1 MNNFNINV
9 NEFETEDIILDL
21 DNNVSETDM
30 VFIES
35 ENNYPNFEDYGV
47 VTATGDGIAE
57 IFGLNNVSFGEVV
70 YFMNINDPQAPI
82 VQGMILNLEKEKSK
96 AVIFGN
102 NRDVSLMDLVIR
114 KKTLLKVPVGVKLLG
129 RVIDSLGN
137 VIDGGEEIENVDTK
151 KVDIKA
157 PGIIPR
163 QSVRE
168 PILTGITAIDIMIP
182 IGKGQR
188 ELIIG
193 DRKTGKT
200 SIAID
205 TILNQQQIRFQ
216 KDNDMVYCIY
226 VAIGQK
232 KSSVAHLY
240 HKLKKAGSMKYTT
253 MVLATASESA
263 PLQYIAPYS
272 GCSIGEFFRDM
283 GLHAVVIYDDLSKQ
297 AVAYRQMSL
306 LLRRPPG
313 REAYP
318 GDVFYL
324 HSRLL
329 ERAAKMNDSFGGGSL
344 TALPIIETQEG
355 DVSAYVPTNVIS
367 ITDGQIFLDK
377 ELFNKGILP
386 AVNVGLSVSRVG
398 SASQIPCVKQ
408 IAPRLKLELAQF
420 REVEAFLTFDG
431 NLDPITLHKLH
442 RGVRLV
448 SMLQQMCENP
458 FNLDSQLFLVYS
470 GINGFLDKIA
480 NDKIGDFK
488 EFLFNLIR
496 TDVYKDTFEIEFEPY
511 CGVQIDLFE
520 NILKEIIFLFFK
532 LIKVY

>member
-1 MNNFNINV
+1 MNNFNINI
-9 NEFETEDIILDL
+9 NEIETEDIILDL
-21 DNNVSETDM
+21 DNNVSENDM
-30 VFIES
+30 FFIES

-232 KSSVAHLY
+232 KIKCSS
-240 HKLKKAGSMKYTT
+240 
-253 MVLATASESA
+253 
-263 PLQYIAPYS
+263 
-272 GCSIGEFFRDM
+272 F
-283 GLHAVVIYDDLSKQ
+283 
-297 AVAYRQMSL
+297 
-306 LLRRPPG
+306 
-313 REAYP
+313 
-318 GDVFYL
+318 
-324 HSRLL
+324 
-329 ERAAKMNDSFGGGSL
+329 
-344 TALPIIETQEG
+344 
-355 DVSAYVPTNVIS
+355 IS
-367 ITDGQIFLDK
+367 
-377 ELFNKGILP
+377 
-386 AVNVGLSVSRVG
+386 
-398 SASQIPCVKQ
+398 
-408 IAPRLKLELAQF
+408 
-420 REVEAFLTFDG
+420 
-431 NLDPITLHKLH
+431 
-442 RGVRLV
+442 
-448 SMLQQMCENP
+448 
-458 FNLDSQLFLVYS
+458 
-470 GINGFLDKIA
+470 
-480 NDKIGDFK
+480 
-488 EFLFNLIR
+488 
-496 TDVYKDTFEIEFEPY
+496 
-511 CGVQIDLFE
+511 
-520 NILKEIIFLFFK
+520 
-532 LIKVY
+532 